1 MKTFFAKGGLLLAT
15 TTLLPIRAGKGRT
28 ISAALGRSTDYVK
41 NPEKTNGGEWI
52 SAYEC
57 DPISVSQEF
66 LFTKSHYA
74 TITGRDYGKHDVI
87 AYHLRQSFKPGEV
100 DPATANRIS
109 YELAMKLTKG
119 RHAFIC
125 CTHADKAHVHSH
137 VIFNS
142 TTLDHGRKFR
152 NSYRSSFAIRRISD
166 QLCLEN
172 GLSVIEKP
180 QPSKGRDYGEW
191 LGERKPTTLRDRL
204 RELIDASLHESKSFD
219 AFIAAMKVTG
229 VEVKRGKHLSFKMP
243 DAKKFVRCNS
253 LGVDYTE
260 DAILER
266 ISGQRMIA
274 PKQKTITPTI
284 SSRPNLLIDI
294 QAKIHQ
300 GYSPGFERF
309 AKIHNLKE
317 AAKTLMFLQESGLM
331 EYEALAE
338 KTNAISKAFHET
350 SARLKAVESRLAE
363 ISCLQKEIG
372 AYSKTREV
380 YRQYRDSGWNKKFY
394 TAHES
399 EIIIH
404 KAAKKHFDSLG
415 LTKLPSMQ
423 SLKQEYATLDAEKRK
438 LYRGYR
444 AEREEMNSL
453 LRAKSNV
460 DRLFDEPKKSRKDHE
475 RDML

>member
-1 MKTFFAKGGLLLAT
+1 LLLAT
-15 TTLLPIRAGKGRT
+15 TTLLPIRAGKG

-41 NPEKTNGGEWI
+41 NPDKTDRGEWI

-57 DPISVSQEF
+57 DPISVDQEF
-66 LFTKSHYA
+66 LFSKSHYA
-74 TITGRDYGKHDVI
+74 TITGRDYGRHDVI
-87 AYHLRQSFKPGEV
+87 AYHLRQSFKPGEI
-100 DPATANRIS
+100 DPDTANRIS

-125 CTHADKAHVHSH
+125 CTHVDKAHIHSH

-152 NSYRSSFAIRRISD
+152 NFYRSSFAIRRISD

-180 QPSKGRDYGEW
+180 QPSKGRDYGDW
-191 LGERKPTTLRDRL
+191 LGERKPTTLRDKL
-204 RELIDASLHESKSFD
+204 RELIDASLHESKSLD
-219 AFIAAMKVTG
+219 GFIAAMKAAG
-229 VEVKRGKHLSFKMP
+229 VQVKQGKHLSFKIP
-243 DAKKFVRCNS
+243 DAKKFIRCDS
-253 LGVDYTE
+253 LGIDYTE
-260 DAILER
+260 NAIHER

-274 PKQKTITPTI
+274 PKQIITTPTL
-284 SSRPNLLIDI
+284 SPGPSLLIDM
-294 QAKIHQ
+294 QEKIRQ
-300 GYSPGFERF
+300 GYGPGFERF
-309 AKIHNLKE
+309 AKVHNLKE

-331 EYEALAE
+331 EYEALTE
-338 KTNAISKAFHET
+338 KADVISKTFHET
-350 SARLKAVESRLAE
+350 SDRLKAVESRLHE
-363 ISCLQKEIG
+363 ISSMQKEIG
-372 AYSKTREV
+372 AYSKTRDV
-380 YRQYRDSGWNKKFY
+380 YKQYRESRWSKKFY
-394 TAHES
+394 ADHES

-415 LTKLPSMQ
+415 LTKLPSMK

-453 LRAKSNV
+453 FRAKSNV